1 MMQLSICMPSN
12 RPFATSRRA
21 IETALAYCEM
31 RNAILIVSDNSGDVE
46 KREYWQRRSPKIKYL
61 VSDGTDAMTNFMT
74 AFLASETPF
83 ILPMGDDDEIKF
95 NPKIPAFD
103 FANLPSDH
111 IGVRPI
117 TEIWTEEKG
126 TIRVKSFAITSDHP
140 VERIIEYSQAASGDN
155 SAFYSVFRRSAYL
168 DLMDLF
174 NRHHPTKGA
183 YCDWSQVTA
192 LISYGKMALDQGTLY
207 RYNIS
212 GWQSNL
218 LIEKN
223 ILKAFTDAGLSED
236 AQKYEALL
244 RYLDIF
250 VFISSRKSP
259 PTQGEMDDVKAF
271 LSGPVLGGFF
281 STVSNRS
288 NIYSE
293 TMRYLAE
300 IAEKE
305 QDSMGRFRIALLM
318 IGQLR
323 EDLKDRYLEY
333 YKVALQYES
342 IV

>member
-1 MMQLSICMPSN
+1 MQLSICMPSN

-46 KREYWQRRSPKIKYL
+46 KREYWRRRSPKIKYL

-140 VERIIEYSQAASGDN
+140 VERIIEYSQAASGD
-155 SAFYSVFRRSAYL
+155 
-168 DLMDLF
+168 

-318 IGQLR
+318 IGQRR